1 MKMKHITKGNR
12 MRKAATALIMTA
24 ISAATYAGNPVTV
37 KGVITDSSGEP
48 LVGATIAV
56 PGTTTGTTADIDGKF
71 TLKVEDDQTIQ
82 VTSVGFQTVKLKIGK
97 NREFNIVMKD
107 DMQTLKDVVVV
118 GYGTMEKKRVT
129 SSITSIKGDNLV
141 TGLGGS
147 TIATALQGKVTGL
160 TISGSSSPNSSNGY
174 QLRGVAS
181 VNAGRGPLVVID
193 GVPGGDLRMI
203 NQEDVASIDVLK
215 DASAGAIY
223 GTRAAGGV
231 ILVTTKH
238 AQEGKVKATYTT
250 ELSTETIRKSLDI
263 LSSRDYLEYGL
274 GQDYGY
280 DTDWYKQLVNENQL
294 SQRHVLS
301 VSGGSKALQVYTSL
315 VYQDLKGIVIGDG
328 RKDYSGRMNA
338 KYKMFDGKVELTVN
352 AQYREANRDTR
363 MGSSSAQQ
371 AITLNPTIPVMNPNA
386 PRQYNVNTI
395 GVGGTT
401 WNPVADIKLKDYKG
415 IDKWLQADATLK
427 INLMEGLSVQSTF
440 GVDNRQWQEYSYYH
454 QNHLSMI
461 TANKRGR
468 AYHDFSKTENR
479 NVEAYASYMH
489 DFNNLHRVDA
499 VMGWSFYQTGGESFD
514 MTNGNFTV
522 DGIGGWD
529 MSAGTDLSD
538 GLASM
543 NSYKKPRERLMSFF
557 ARGNYSYDDKY
568 MATLSFRREGSSR
581 FGANHRW
588 GNFWAISGGWRI
600 SKEKFMKDITWIND
614 LKLRAGYGVTGN
626 NDFGSGYT
634 VRTYKSNDMW
644 PTYGIWQPGYGSTRN
659 INPDLKWEEKKE
671 FDVGI
676 DFSILH
682 NRISG
687 KFDYYVRKVDDM
699 LFEVPAPQPPMVFS
713 TIMKNAG
720 TLTNRGWEFEITGQ
734 IIKSRN
740 LNYSSTLRLS
750 HNTSKI
756 DNLGDTNSYL
766 YGGAFPQ
773 SMGYATKLVNGS
785 KVGQFW
791 LFKYAGLDS
800 NGKWLI
806 YDKDNNV
813 VPVSSGTASNLTD
826 ANKHYVGNAIPKL
839 ILSMDHS
846 LSYRNFDL
854 GLSLRSWIGYDV
866 FSQLNLYHGLKSSSQ
881 DNLLKIAFTDNKNIN
896 DTRILTDYFLN
907 NATFLKIDA
916 LTLGY
921 TLDTSKWQ
929 KYLSTARVYLTV
941 RDLARFT
948 KYPGYNPEVNI
959 NGLEPGFEYIRSTSS
974 MYPQTIHWTLGV
986 QLSF

>member
-371 AITLNPTIPVMNPNA
+371 AITLNPTIPVMNPND

-440 GVDNRQWQEYSYYH
+440 GIDNRQWQEYSYYH

-468 AYHDFSKTENR
+468 AYHYFSKTENR

-699 LFEVPAPQPPMVFS
+699 LFEVPAPQPPMVFG

-720 TLTNRGWEFEITGQ
+720 TLTNRGWEFELTGQ
-734 IIKSRN
+734 IIKSKD